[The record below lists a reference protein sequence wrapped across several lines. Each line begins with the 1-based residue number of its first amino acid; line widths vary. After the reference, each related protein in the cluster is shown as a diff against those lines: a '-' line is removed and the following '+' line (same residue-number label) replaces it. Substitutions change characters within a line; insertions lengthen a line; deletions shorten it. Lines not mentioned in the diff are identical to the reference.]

1 MLTWPSAAAKSRHQ
15 PGIGVECTGTK
26 ATNAPA
32 NVELSRNGAL
42 VTGEPLL
49 ADLYVGYV
57 LPGAAFGD
65 VFFGD
70 ADDTVL
76 WLELGIHPLN
86 DVANQRH
93 LLVEFTERPQNPV
106 AILVTGQREVLPPP
120 DARGEVPVIDLV
132 LHLATPC
139 YVLRDR

>member
-1 MLTWPSAAAKSRHQ
+1 M
-15 PGIGVECTGTK
+15 
-26 ATNAPA
+26 
-32 NVELSRNGAL
+32 
-42 VTGEPLL
+42 
-49 ADLYVGYV
+49 
-57 LPGAAFGD
+57 LPGAAYGD

-86 DVANQRH
+86 DVANQRQ
-93 LLVEFTERPQNPV
+93 LSVEFTERPQNPV
-106 AILVTGQREVLPPP
+106 AILVTSQREVLPPP

-139 YVLRDR
+139 YVPGDR

>member
-1 MLTWPSAAAKSRHQ
+1 MLTWPPGAVKLRHQ

-26 ATNAPA
+26 ATNAP
-32 NVELSRNGAL
+32 VDVKLSRNGAL

-49 ADLYVGYV
+49 ADLSVGYV
-57 LPGAAFGD
+57 LPGAAYGD

-86 DVANQRH
+86 DVASQRQ
-93 LLVEFTERPQNPV
+93 LSVEFTERPQNPV
-106 AILVTGQREVLPPP
+106 AILVTGQHEVLPPP